1 METKESRT
9 GRTGQGS
16 ASGRSSPGSKLKT
29 EETAKK
35 ASGKKLQ
42 GEKASQAAAGEKL
55 RFDKAVFSD
64 EAVDGARAATSH
76 GRKTPK
82 GSHASTLISDSVHQ
96 KIDHDADDNAG
107 TDALN
112 SGSQFAE
119 HTAENGSNAFSRWR
133 QKNEIKKDAAAKAG
147 KNAGTAASGAAS
159 GSAATAKN
167 AGKAA
172 KETKKV
178 SERVGEFVS
187 KHWHGLLIGGG
198 ILLVVMM
205 ISGMIGSCSVMF
217 QGGSDVV
224 VETSFTAEDEDILGV
239 EADYCALE
247 VALQA
252 RINNIASEFPGYDE
266 INITQDQ
273 IGHNPY
279 ELASYLT
286 VVFENY
292 TRSQVQSTLQ
302 QIFAAQ
308 YELTFDS
315 VVETRYRT
323 ETRTRTVTYT
333 DPETGE
339 SYDEEEEYEVEVP
352 YDYYILNVTLDNKGL
367 ANILLSAGLTDDQ
380 MMRYGLLMQ
389 TLGNKPEIFG
399 DNPYAIAIQDVL
411 HYDIPGEALTDERFR
426 RMITEAEKYL
436 GYPYVWGGSSPST
449 SFDCSGFVS
458 WVINHC
464 GNGWNVGRL
473 TADGLKNIC
482 AIIPRSEA
490 KPGDLIF
497 FQGTYKT
504 TGASHVAIYV
514 GNNMMIHCGNPIQY
528 ASIDTAYWQAHFYC
542 FGRLP

>member
-1 METKESRT
+1 MDTKESRT

-29 EETAKK
+29 EENAKK

-55 RFDKAVFSD
+55 RFDKAVFTD
-64 EAVDGARAATSH
+64 ETVKEATSH

-82 GSHASTLISDSVHQ
+82 GSHASTLISDTVHH
-96 KIDHDADDNAG
+96 KIDQEADDNAG

-112 SGSQFAE
+112 RGSQFAE

-133 QKNEIKKDAAAKAG
+133 QKSEIKKEYAAAKAG
-147 KNAGTAASGAAS
+147 KSTGAAASGAAS
-159 GSAATAKN
+159 GSATTAKN

-187 KHWHGLLIGGG
+187 NHWHGLLIGGG

-247 VALQA
+247 AALQA

-497 FQGTYKT
+497 FQGTYNT

>member
-1 METKESRT
+1 MDKETRT

-55 RFDKAVFSD
+55 RFDKAVFTD
-64 EAVDGARAATSH
+64 ETVKEATSH

-82 GSHASTLISDSVHQ
+82 GSHASTLISDTVHH
-96 KIDHDADDNAG
+96 KIDREADDNAG

-112 SGSQFAE
+112 RGSQFAE

-133 QKNEIKKDAAAKAG
+133 QKSEIKKEYAAAKAG
-147 KNAGTAASGAAS
+147 KNAGTAASSAAS
-159 GSAATAKN
+159 SAATVKN
-167 AGKAA
+167 AGNAA
-172 KETKKV
+172 MERKKV

-198 ILLVVMM
+198 ILLVVML
-205 ISGMIGSCSVMF
+205 ISGAIGSCSVMF

-224 VETSFTAEDEDILGV
+224 IETSYTAEDEDILGV

-247 VALQA
+247 YALQA
-252 RINNIASEFPGYDE
+252 RINNIESEFPGYDE

-308 YELTFDS
+308 YELTFES

-323 ETRTRTVTYT
+323 ETKTRTVTYT

-339 SYDEEEEYEVEVP
+339 SYDEEEEYEEEVP

-497 FQGTYKT
+497 FQGTYNT

-514 GNNMMIHCGNPIQY
+514 GNGMMIHCGNPIQY

>member
-1 METKESRT
+1 MDKESRT

-55 RFDKAVFSD
+55 RFDKAVFTD
-64 EAVDGARAATSH
+64 ETVKEATSH

-82 GSHASTLISDSVHQ
+82 GSHAATLISDTVHH
-96 KIDHDADDNAG
+96 KIDQEADDNAG

-112 SGSQFAE
+112 RGSQFAE

-133 QKNEIKKDAAAKAG
+133 QKSEIKKEYAAAKAG

-224 VETSFTAEDEDILGV
+224 VETSYTAEDEDILGV

-247 VALQA
+247 AALQA
-252 RINNIASEFPGYDE
+252 RINNIESEFPGYDE

-292 TRSQVQSTLQ
+292 TRSQVQGTLQ

-308 YELTFDS
+308 YELSFDS
-315 VVETRYRT
+315 IVETRYRT
-323 ETRTRTVTYT
+323 ETKTRTVTRT

-339 SYDEEEEYEVEVP
+339 TYEEEEEYEEEVP
-352 YDYYILNVTLDNKGL
+352 YDYYILNVNLDNKGL
-367 ANILLSAGLTDDQ
+367 ANILLSAGLSDDQ

-389 TLGNKPEIFG
+389 TLGNKPDIFG

-411 HYDIPGEALTDERFR
+411 HYDIPGEALTDEKFR
-426 RMITEAEKYL
+426 KMITEAEKYL

-458 WVINHC
+458 WVVNHC

-473 TADGLKNIC
+473 TAEGLRQIC

-497 FQGTYKT
+497 FQGTYNT

-514 GNNMMIHCGNPIQY
+514 GNGMMIHCGNPIQY

>member
-1 METKESRT
+1 MDKESRT

-29 EETAKK
+29 EKTAKK

-64 EAVDGARAATSH
+64 ETVKEATSH

-82 GSHASTLISDSVHQ
+82 GSHASTLISDTVHH
-96 KIDHDADDNAG
+96 KIDQEADDNAG

-112 SGSQFAE
+112 RGSQFAE

-133 QKNEIKKDAAAKAG
+133 QKSEIKKEYAAAKAG
-147 KNAGTAASGAAS
+147 KSTGAAASGAAS
-159 GSAATAKN
+159 GSATTAKN

-247 VALQA
+247 AALQA
-252 RINNIASEFPGYDE
+252 RINNIESEFPGYDE

-292 TRSQVQSTLQ
+292 TRSQVQGTLQ

-323 ETRTRTVTYT
+323 ETKTRTVTRT

-339 SYDEEEEYEVEVP
+339 TYEEEEEYEEEVP

-411 HYDIPGEALTDERFR
+411 HYDIPGEALTDEKFR
-426 RMITEAEKYL
+426 KMITEAEKYL

-473 TADGLKNIC
+473 TAEGLRQIC

-497 FQGTYKT
+497 FQGTYNT

-514 GNNMMIHCGNPIQY
+514 GNGMMIHCGNPIQY

>member
-1 METKESRT
+1 
-9 GRTGQGS
+9 
-16 ASGRSSPGSKLKT
+16 
-29 EETAKK
+29 
-35 ASGKKLQ
+35 
-42 GEKASQAAAGEKL
+42 
-55 RFDKAVFSD
+55 
-64 EAVDGARAATSH
+64 
-76 GRKTPK
+76 
-82 GSHASTLISDSVHQ
+82 
-96 KIDHDADDNAG
+96 
-107 TDALN
+107 
-112 SGSQFAE
+112 
-119 HTAENGSNAFSRWR
+119 
-133 QKNEIKKDAAAKAG
+133 
-147 KNAGTAASGAAS
+147 
-159 GSAATAKN
+159 
-167 AGKAA
+167 
-172 KETKKV
+172 
-178 SERVGEFVS
+178 
-187 KHWHGLLIGGG
+187 
-198 ILLVVMM
+198 MM

-247 VALQA
+247 AALQA
-252 RINNIASEFPGYDE
+252 RINNIESEFPGYDE

-292 TRSQVQSTLQ
+292 TRSQVQGTLQ

-323 ETRTRTVTYT
+323 ETKTRTVTRT

-339 SYDEEEEYEVEVP
+339 TYEEEEEYEEEVP

-411 HYDIPGEALTDERFR
+411 HYDIPGEALTDEKFR
-426 RMITEAEKYL
+426 KMITEAEKYL

-497 FQGTYKT
+497 FQGTYNT

>member
-1 METKESRT
+1 MDKESRT

-29 EETAKK
+29 EDSAKK

-55 RFDKAVFSD
+55 RFDKAVFTD
-64 EAVDGARAATSH
+64 ETVKEATSH

-82 GSHASTLISDSVHQ
+82 GSHAATLISDTVHH
-96 KIDHDADDNAG
+96 KIDQEADDNAG

-112 SGSQFAE
+112 RGSQFAE

-133 QKNEIKKDAAAKAG
+133 QKSEIKKEYAAAKAG

-224 VETSFTAEDEDILGV
+224 VETSYTAEDEDILGV

-247 VALQA
+247 AALQA
-252 RINNIASEFPGYDE
+252 RINNIESEFPGYDE

-292 TRSQVQSTLQ
+292 TRSQVQGTLQ

-308 YELTFDS
+308 YELSFDS
-315 VVETRYRT
+315 IVETRYRT
-323 ETRTRTVTYT
+323 ETKTRTVTRT

-339 SYDEEEEYEVEVP
+339 TYEEEEEYEEEVP

-497 FQGTYKT
+497 FQGTYNT

-514 GNNMMIHCGNPIQY
+514 GNGMMIHCGNPIQY

-542 FGRLP
+542 FGRLS

>member
-1 METKESRT
+1 MDKETRT

-29 EETAKK
+29 EQTAKK

-42 GEKASQAAAGEKL
+42 GEKAAQAAAGEKL

-64 EAVDGARAATSH
+64 ESVKEATSH

-82 GSHASTLISDSVHQ
+82 GSHASTLISDTVHH
-96 KIDHDADDNAG
+96 KIDQEADDNAG

-112 SGSQFAE
+112 RGSQYAE
-119 HTAENGSNAFSRWR
+119 HTAKNGSNAFSRWR
-133 QKNEIKKDAAAKAG
+133 QKQEIKKEYAAAKAG

-159 GSAATAKN
+159 GSATTAKN

-217 QGGSDVV
+217 SGGSDVV
-224 VETSFTAEDEDILGV
+224 VETSYTAEDSDILAV
-239 EADYCALE
+239 EADYTALE
-247 VALQA
+247 AALQA
-252 RINNIASEFPGYDE
+252 RINNIESEFPGYDE

-323 ETRTRTVTYT
+323 ETKTRTVTRT

-339 SYDEEEEYEVEVP
+339 TYEEEEEYEEEVP

-367 ANILLSAGLTDDQ
+367 ANILLSAGLSDDQ

-389 TLGNKPEIFG
+389 TLGNKPDIFG

-411 HYDIPGEALTDERFR
+411 HYDIPGEALTDEKFR
-426 RMITEAEKYL
+426 KMITEAEKYL

-497 FQGTYKT
+497 FQGTYNT

-514 GNNMMIHCGNPIQY
+514 GDGMMIHCGNPIQY

>member
-1 METKESRT
+1 MDTKESRT

-29 EETAKK
+29 EENAKK

-55 RFDKAVFSD
+55 RFDKAVFTD
-64 EAVDGARAATSH
+64 ETVKEATSH

-82 GSHASTLISDSVHQ
+82 GSHASTLISDTVHH
-96 KIDHDADDNAG
+96 KIDQEADDNAG

-112 SGSQFAE
+112 RGSQFAE

-133 QKNEIKKDAAAKAG
+133 QKSEIKKEYAAAKAG
-147 KNAGTAASGAAS
+147 KSTGAAASGAAS
-159 GSAATAKN
+159 GSATTAKN

-187 KHWHGLLIGGG
+187 NHWHGLLIGGG

-247 VALQA
+247 AALQA

-292 TRSQVQSTLQ
+292 TRSQVQGTLQ

-323 ETRTRTVTYT
+323 ETKTRTVTRT

-339 SYDEEEEYEVEVP
+339 TYEEEEEYEEEVP

-411 HYDIPGEALTDERFR
+411 HYDIPGEALTDEKFR
-426 RMITEAEKYL
+426 KMITEAEKYL

-497 FQGTYKT
+497 FQGTYNT

-514 GNNMMIHCGNPIQY
+514 GNGMMIHCGNPIQY

>member
-1 METKESRT
+1 MDTKESRT

-16 ASGRSSPGSKLKT
+16 TSGRSSPGSKLKT
-29 EETAKK
+29 EENAKK

-42 GEKASQAAAGEKL
+42 GEKASQTAAGEKL
-55 RFDKAVFSD
+55 RFDKAVFTD
-64 EAVDGARAATSH
+64 ETVKEATSH

-82 GSHASTLISDSVHQ
+82 GSHASTLISDTVHH
-96 KIDHDADDNAG
+96 KIDQEADDNAG

-112 SGSQFAE
+112 RGSQFAE

-133 QKNEIKKDAAAKAG
+133 QKSEIKKEYAAAKAG
-147 KNAGTAASGAAS
+147 KSTGAAASGAAS
-159 GSAATAKN
+159 GSATTAKN

-187 KHWHGLLIGGG
+187 NHWHGLLIGGG

-247 VALQA
+247 AALQA

-497 FQGTYKT
+497 FQGTYNT

-514 GNNMMIHCGNPIQY
+514 GNGMMIHCGNPIQY

>member
-9 GRTGQGS
+9 GRAGQGN

-29 EETAKK
+29 EENAKK
-35 ASGKKLQ
+35 AFGKKLQ

-55 RFDKAVFSD
+55 RFDKAVFTD
-64 EAVDGARAATSH
+64 ETVKEATSH

-82 GSHASTLISDSVHQ
+82 GSHASTLISDTVHH
-96 KIDHDADDNAG
+96 KIDQEADDNAG

-112 SGSQFAE
+112 RGSQFAE

-133 QKNEIKKDAAAKAG
+133 QKSEIKKEYAAAKAG
-147 KNAGTAASGAAS
+147 KSTGAAASGAAS
-159 GSAATAKN
+159 GSATTAKN

-187 KHWHGLLIGGG
+187 NHWHGLLIGGG

-247 VALQA
+247 AALQA

-389 TLGNKPEIFG
+389 TLGNKPEIFE

-497 FQGTYKT
+497 FQGTYNT

>member
-1 METKESRT
+1 M
-9 GRTGQGS
+9 
-16 ASGRSSPGSKLKT
+16 
-29 EETAKK
+29 
-35 ASGKKLQ
+35 
-42 GEKASQAAAGEKL
+42 
-55 RFDKAVFSD
+55 
-64 EAVDGARAATSH
+64 
-76 GRKTPK
+76 
-82 GSHASTLISDSVHQ
+82 
-96 KIDHDADDNAG
+96 
-107 TDALN
+107 
-112 SGSQFAE
+112 
-119 HTAENGSNAFSRWR
+119 
-133 QKNEIKKDAAAKAG
+133 
-147 KNAGTAASGAAS
+147 
-159 GSAATAKN
+159 
-167 AGKAA
+167 
-172 KETKKV
+172 

-205 ISGMIGSCSVMF
+205 ISGMMGSCSVMF

-247 VALQA
+247 AALQA
-252 RINNIASEFPGYDE
+252 RINNIESEFPGYDE

-292 TRSQVQSTLQ
+292 TRSLVQGTLQ

-308 YELTFDS
+308 YELSFDS
-315 VVETRYRT
+315 IVETRYRT
-323 ETRTRTVTYT
+323 ETKTRTVTRT

-339 SYDEEEEYEVEVP
+339 TYEEEEEYEEEVP
-352 YDYYILNVTLDNKGL
+352 YNYYILNVTLDNKGL

-497 FQGTYKT
+497 FQGTYNT

-514 GNNMMIHCGNPIQY
+514 GNGMMIHCGNPIQY

>member
-1 METKESRT
+1 MDTKESRT

-16 ASGRSSPGSKLKT
+16 TSGRSSPGSKLKT
-29 EETAKK
+29 EENAKK

-42 GEKASQAAAGEKL
+42 GEKASQTAAGEKL
-55 RFDKAVFSD
+55 RFDKAVFTD
-64 EAVDGARAATSH
+64 ETVKEATSH

-82 GSHASTLISDSVHQ
+82 GSHASTLISDTVHH
-96 KIDHDADDNAG
+96 KIDQEADDNAG

-112 SGSQFAE
+112 RGSQFAE

-133 QKNEIKKDAAAKAG
+133 QKSEIKKEYAAAKAG
-147 KNAGTAASGAAS
+147 KSTGAAASGAAS
-159 GSAATAKN
+159 GSATTAKN

-187 KHWHGLLIGGG
+187 NHWHGLLIGGG

-247 VALQA
+247 AALQA

-497 FQGTYKT
+497 FQGTYNT

-542 FGRLP
+542 FGRLS